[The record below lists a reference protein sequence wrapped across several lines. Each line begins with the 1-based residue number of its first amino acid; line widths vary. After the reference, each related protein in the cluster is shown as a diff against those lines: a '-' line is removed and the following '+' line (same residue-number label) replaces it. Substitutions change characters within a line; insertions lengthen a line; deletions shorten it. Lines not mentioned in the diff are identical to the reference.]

1 MRISVWSSDVCSSD
15 LPLSKAP
22 AAPAM
27 QNQLAQA
34 HGLIRSVSQR
44 LVTVLRVAQ
53 AIVDSQTEFFE
64 HGIQAMR
71 PLLLRDIAPD
81 LQLHESTVSRAP
93 TPQNVQ
99 TTWRRHLMQTML

>member
-1 MRISVWSSDVCSSD
+1 MPRLRINTIYED
-15 LPLSKAP
+15 LLSKAP

-44 LVTVLRVAQ
+44 FVTVLRVAQ
-53 AIVDSQTEFFE
+53 AIVDRQHEFFE

-71 PLLLRDIAPD
+71 PLRSEEHTSEYQSLIRTSYAD
-81 LQLHESTVSRAP
+81 LPLKKKSKTLEQITS
-93 TPQNVQ
+93 
-99 TTWRRHLMQTML
+99 